1 MLKQDVARVEE
12 LKAVGTV
19 QHTEEVASDSQNSRQ
34 SFVSRLAPVQ
44 GIYCKD
50 SLLKL
55 ILTPIGTLANPAT
68 IWAVITLAFP
78 VLWLVGLMLV
88 IAQIFSVPPYNLD
101 PTQLG
106 YMWAGRKFSHTL
118 LDLL

>member
-1 MLKQDVARVEE
+1 MEE
-12 LKAVGTV
+12 LKGVGAT
-19 QHTEEVASDSQNSRQ
+19 QHSEEVASFSPITRQ
-34 SFVSRLAPVQ
+34 SFVSSLAPVQ
-44 GIYCKD
+44 GVYSKD

-88 IAQIFSVPPYNLD
+88 IAQIFSVPPYNLN

-106 YMWAGRKFSHTL
+106 YMWAGRKFSHL
-118 LDLL
+118 LLAFR

>member
-1 MLKQDVARVEE
+1 MEE
-12 LKAVGTV
+12 LKGVGMT
-19 QHTEEVASDSQNSRQ
+19 QHTEELASAPQIAPQ
-34 SFVSRLAPVQ
+34 SFVSTLAPVQ
-44 GIYCKD
+44 GVYSKD

-88 IAQIFSVPPYNLD
+88 IAQIFSVPPYNLN

-106 YMWAGRKFSHTL
+106 YMWAGRKFSQIL
-118 LDLL
+118 LAFR